1 MRVLDLFSGIGGMS
15 LGLERAGMT
24 TVAFCEIEPFPRRVL
39 AKHWPEVPCYHDVR
53 TLTAAVLS
61 ADGIGPIDVITA
73 GFPCQDISV
82 AGRGAGVEGER
93 SGLWAEV
100 VRLVRELQPR
110 FVLLEN
116 SPSLCT
122 RGGSAILAALADERY
137 DAEWEGI
144 PALSVGAK
152 HIRARQFIVAYPS
165 QERHGAPP
173 CEVFARRDGAFDGY
187 RWPSEPRVGRV
198 ADGVPDGVDRRAALG
213 NAVVPQV
220 VEWIGHR
227 MLEAAA

>member
-1 MRVLDLFSGIGGMS
+1 MNVLDLFSGIGGMS

-39 AKHWPEVPCYHDVR
+39 AKHWPEVPCYDDVR
-53 TLTAAVLS
+53 TLTASVLA

-93 SGLWAEV
+93 SGLWTEV
-100 VRLVRELQPR
+100 IRLVRELQPR

-152 HIRARQFIVAYPS
+152 HIRARQFIVAYPC
-165 QERHGAPP
+165 QERHGAPSR
-173 CEVFARRDGAFDGY
+173 EVFARRDGAFVGH
-187 RWPSEPRVGRV
+187 RWSAEPPVGRV
-198 ADGVPDGVDRRAALG
+198 ADGVPDGVDRRAVLG

-220 VEWIGHR
+220 AQWIGQR
-227 MLEAAA
+227 MMGAAP